1 MSAILLQPVVPSQ
14 EISGPI
20 FEQGEPIAGS
30 GSDAHLQ
37 RFVVAKSRILSVY
50 QDLSAHVAD
59 VKRQVF

>member
-14 EISGPI
+14 TSGLI
-20 FEQGEPIAGS
+20 FDPGEPIAGS

-37 RFVVAKSRILSVY
+37 RFVIAKSRILSVY